1 MFLKKHL
8 YPLAAAALIAA
19 PVAAL
24 ADPAY
29 TVSFL
34 PDGFHANFLGNNGLV
49 AGNVLSGSGTAGAI
63 FQGGSMTSYGS
74 LGITDIYGVGSYGTF
89 TGALQ
94 TPAMSESHA
103 FIYHGGTVQDLGTI
117 GAQYAY
123 GVAINGAGQMAGQTI
138 NGPYGGGFLYS
149 GGVIT
154 DLGTLGGGPQT
165 SVSAMNAAGVIVGDS
180 LPSEGTYHA
189 YMYSGG
195 VMTDLGG
202 TPSGF
207 GSGASDINNSGQI
220 VGNIW
225 DWANSGPSHAFLY
238 TGGVMHDLGT
248 FGGLSAYAAGIN
260 DSGLVVGSV
269 GAATGGWGF
278 LYNGA
283 TNWDLNTLVSGAAGW
298 TIQGASAING
308 AGQILATACDVASV
322 CRDVV
327 LDPVSAVP
335 EPATCA
341 MLLAG
346 LAGLA
351 VRRRRTLPADPSALP
366 DA

>member
-8 YPLAAAALIAA
+8 YRMAAAALIAT

-24 ADPAY
+24 ADPSY

-34 PDGFHANFLGNNGLV
+34 PDGFDARFLGNNGLV
-49 AGNVLSGSGTAGAI
+49 AGSILTGSGTAGAI
-63 FQGGSMTSYGS
+63 YQGGSVTRYDS
-74 LGITDIYGVGSYGTF
+74 LGITGIFGVSSNGMF
-89 TGALQ
+89 TGALR
-94 TPAMSESHA
+94 TAGMPESHA
-103 FIYHGGTVQDLGTI
+103 FIYHDGAAQDLGTI
-117 GAQYAY
+117 GQQYAE
-123 GVAINGAGQMAGQTI
+123 GVAINAAGQMAGQWY

-149 GGVIT
+149 GGAIT
-154 DLGTLGGGPQT
+154 ELGTLGGSPQT
-165 SVSAMNAAGVIVGDS
+165 SVSAINEAGVIVGDS

-202 TPSGF
+202 TPDGF
-207 GSGASDINNSGQI
+207 GSGASGINNSGDI

-225 DWANSGPSHAFLY
+225 DWAHNGPSHAFLY
-238 TGGVMHDLGT
+238 SGGALHDLGT

-278 LYNGA
+278 LYNGGMA
-283 TNWDLNTLVSGAAGW
+283 WDLNTLVSGADGW

-308 AGQILATACDVASV
+308 TGQILASACDAAMA

-327 LDPVSAVP
+327 LNPVP
-335 EPATCA
+335 EPATYA

-351 VRRRRTLPADPSALP
+351 IRRRHVLAADPSALSV
-366 DA
+366 A

>member
-1 MFLKKHL
+1 MLARKQLLKL
-8 YPLAAAALIAA
+8 VAGAIAA
-19 PVAAL
+19 MPLAAL
-24 ADPAY
+24 ADPTY

-49 AGNVLSGSGTAGAI
+49 AGNILSGSGTAGAI

-74 LGITDIYGVGSYGTF
+74 LGITNIYGVGAYGTF

-94 TPAMSESHA
+94 TAAMSESHA
-103 FIYHGGTVQDLGTI
+103 FIYHDGAVQDLGTVN
-117 GAQYAY
+117 AQYAY
-123 GVAINGAGQMAGQTI
+123 GLAINGAGQMAGQTI

-154 DLGTLGGGPQT
+154 DLGTLGGAPQT

-202 TPSGF
+202 TPTGF

-225 DWANSGPSHAFLY
+225 DWANNGPSHAFLY
-238 TGGVMHDLGT
+238 SSGVMHDLGT
-248 FGGLSAYAAGIN
+248 FGGLSAYATGIN

-269 GAATGGWGF
+269 GAASGGWGF
-278 LYNGA
+278 LYNGS
-283 TNWDLNTLVSGAAGW
+283 TGWDLNALVSGAAGW

-335 EPATCA
+335 EPASYA

-346 LAGLA
+346 MAGLA
-351 VRRRRTLPADPSALP
+351 MRRRQSPVADPSASP
-366 DA
+366 VA